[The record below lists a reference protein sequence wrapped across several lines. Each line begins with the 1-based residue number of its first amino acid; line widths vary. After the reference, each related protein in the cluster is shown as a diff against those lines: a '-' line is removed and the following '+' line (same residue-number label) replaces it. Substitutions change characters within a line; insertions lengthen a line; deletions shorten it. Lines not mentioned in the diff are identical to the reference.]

1 MSNGHGQSAKITG
14 MTASKE
20 LLLPGKPR
28 QKGAPASDVLEGA
41 DGWLF
46 HGGPEL
52 EFLHR
57 FSAGDADDAANITAW
72 QQVIAERIT
81 RCAAAG
87 ARYVHLIVPD
97 KITIYAEN
105 LPRPTSWQ
113 TSPGHRLAKAVAT
126 SDPASIIQIAP
137 AMRNARENQQLFW
150 RTGSQL
156 TSAGACLVY
165 QMLCH
170 HLDVAQNT
178 AMLAA
183 PTTSLTRVMDLA
195 RSIPGYPA
203 ETGKVR
209 RITGD
214 AQLIYENELVRFKAR
229 NGIAP
234 GSGLDEGSIAI
245 FANEAAADRRKVM
258 IFGDDLCDYR
268 PTGLTAMLAE
278 TFAEVCFVW
287 SDRLDF
293 NLIRSLAPDI
303 VLSVHREAA
312 MVRVPVDDLD
322 TAAASRFA
330 VQELLARNAAYEPV
344 DGQSATPQK
353 ARERFA
359 TARRDEAELAAYEG
373 ERAESPLPS
382 SAPRRWLTCHRWFL
396 LFALLPILI
405 GTLYFGFV
413 DTDEYVSQSRFVV
426 KSTES
431 RGPQL
436 STLANLIQTTGMSR
450 GQEET
455 NAVLDYVQSRNALQD
470 LNRQVNLRAVYARPE
485 ADLLSRY
492 PFPMFDAGKFEN
504 LYDFYQDK
512 VEVYLDNESGL
523 AVLNVR
529 AFTAK
534 DAHTINQ
541 RLLVQSEGLVNQL
554 NQRAHRKGIDEAM
567 TRVREAEARVSR
579 ARSTMAG
586 YRNSQDLID
595 PEKQAGGIFEII
607 TALTSERAALQAQLD
622 QMTRVA
628 PNNPAIPG
636 LRGRISAVSG
646 ELATMEGRVT
656 GNTGALASKLGS
668 YESLLA
674 EQEFATQ
681 NLAAAQAS
689 LEQARMDATKQE
701 FYLERVVDPDTP
713 DLPYYPRRLKTI
725 LTLTAA
731 ILCLYFIGWMFVVG
745 ILEHAPED

>member
-1 MSNGHGQSAKITG
+1 
-14 MTASKE
+14 MTASEE
-20 LLLPGKPR
+20 LLLPKKPPR
-28 QKGAPASDVLEGA
+28 KSARRETAAQPSEVLEGQ

-46 HGGPEL
+46 HGGADL
-52 EFLHR
+52 AFLRR
-57 FSAGDADDAANITAW
+57 FASGHAADARNIADW
-72 QQVIAERIT
+72 QNLIAERAA
-81 RCAAAG
+81 RCAEASS
-87 ARYVHLIVPD
+87 RYVHVIVPD
-97 KITIYAEN
+97 KLTIYGDK
-105 LPRPTSWQ
+105 LPEPTNWQ
-113 TSPGHRLAKAVAT
+113 ASPGHRLCVAVAT
-126 SDPASIIQIAP
+126 SDPAAMIHLAP
-137 AMRNARENQQLFW
+137 AMRNAREKQDLFW
-150 RTGSQL
+150 RTGSQW
-156 TSAGACLVY
+156 TPAGACLVY
-165 QMLCH
+165 QMVCH
-170 HLDVAQNT
+170 HLEAAQNA

-183 PTTSLTRVMDLA
+183 PATSVTGVMDLA
-195 RSIPGYPA
+195 RSIPGHPP

-214 AQLIYENELVRFKAR
+214 AQLIYQNELVRFKAR

-234 GSGLDEGSIAI
+234 GSGLDEGSVAI
-245 FANEAAADRRKVM
+245 FANEAAADRRTVM

-287 SDRLDF
+287 SDRLDHA
-293 NLIRSLAPDI
+293 LIRSLTPDI
-303 VLSVHREAA
+303 VLTVHREAA
-312 MVRVPVDDLD
+312 MGRVPIDDLD
-322 TAAASRFA
+322 AAAASCA
-330 VQELLARNAAYEPV
+330 AMEELLSRNSAYEPV
-344 DGQSATPQK
+344 DALALTPQT
-353 ARERFA
+353 AREHHAAAGLDDGDAAEEDGEIPGSILPAA
-359 TARRDEAELAAYEG
+359 TSR
-373 ERAESPLPS
+373 P
-382 SAPRRWLTCHRWFL
+382 WLTRHRWFL
-396 LFALLPILI
+396 LFALVPILI
-405 GTLYFGFV
+405 GTLYVGFV

-436 STLANLIQTTGMSR
+436 STLANLIQTTGISR

-470 LNRQVNLRAVYARPE
+470 LNRQVNVRAVYARPE

-492 PFPMFDAGKFEN
+492 PFPLFDAGKFEN
-504 LYDFYQDK
+504 LYGFYQDK

-529 AFTAK
+529 AFTAR
-534 DAHTINQ
+534 DAHAINQ

-567 TRVREAEARVSR
+567 ARVREAEARVSR
-579 ARSTMAG
+579 ARITMAG

-595 PEKQAGGIFEII
+595 PEKQAGGLFEII

-628 PNNPAIPG
+628 PRNPAIPG
-636 LRGRISAVSG
+636 LRGRISAISG

-681 NLAAAQAS
+681 NLTAAQAS